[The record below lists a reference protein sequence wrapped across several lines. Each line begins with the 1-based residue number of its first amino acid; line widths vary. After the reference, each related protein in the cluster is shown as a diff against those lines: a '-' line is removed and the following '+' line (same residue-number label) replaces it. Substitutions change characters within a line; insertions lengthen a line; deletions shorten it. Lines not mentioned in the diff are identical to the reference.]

1 MEAITRFAKLPIE
14 HGSDNIIMPSLKLC
28 KLLIAASL
36 IEEVQGKTYTEKNF
50 HVSLEIFST
59 EKRKN

>member
-36 IEEVQGKTYTEKNF
+36 IEVQGKKCTEKI
-50 HVSLEIFST
+50 SMYP
-59 EKRKN
+59 